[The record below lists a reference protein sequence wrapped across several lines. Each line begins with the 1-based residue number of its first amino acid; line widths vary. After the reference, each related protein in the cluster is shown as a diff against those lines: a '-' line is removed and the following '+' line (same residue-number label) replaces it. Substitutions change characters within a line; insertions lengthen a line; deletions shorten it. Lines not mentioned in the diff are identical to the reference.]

1 MRRTILKKDMYIKL
15 RKLSL
20 RYNYFLFFDTAE
32 HLADQLF
39 IKQMIQVWF
48 DMEREKKGSPFRAIL
63 CHVKKKDTTKFLAA
77 LDALKDKMI
86 LCGYPEYEAEV
97 QKMMCHLEKAKGD
110 ADTNE
115 NDTARKT
122 EQAGTAEISC
132 E

>member
-1 MRRTILKKDMYIKL
+1 MKKDMYIKL

-48 DMEREKKGSPFRAIL
+48 DMEREKKGSPFRVIL

-97 QKMMCHLEKAKGD
+97 QKMMCYLEKAKGD

-115 NDTARKT
+115 NDTARET

>member
-1 MRRTILKKDMYIKL
+1 MKKDMYLKL

-32 HLADQLF
+32 YLADQLF

-48 DMEREKKGSPFRAIL
+48 DMECEKKGSPFRAIL
-63 CHVKKKDTTKFLAA
+63 CHVKKKDTAKFLAA

-97 QKMMCHLEKAKGD
+97 QKMMCHLEEAKGD

-115 NDTARKT
+115 NDTA
-122 EQAGTAEISC
+122 
-132 E
+132 

>member
-32 HLADQLF
+32 HPADQLF